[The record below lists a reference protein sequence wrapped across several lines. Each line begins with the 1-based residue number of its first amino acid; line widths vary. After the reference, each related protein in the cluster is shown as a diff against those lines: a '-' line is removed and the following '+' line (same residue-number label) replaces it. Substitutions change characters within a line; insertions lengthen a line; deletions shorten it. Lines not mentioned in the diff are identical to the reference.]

1 MFLNKTY
8 EQNKKLIE
16 TSIDLHQKGLI
27 LPDSYVIDIDTL
39 ITNAKTI
46 LKKAK
51 SKNVRLYF
59 MLKQLGRNPYVA
71 KKLIDLGYD
80 GAVVVDFKEAMVMMN
95 NNIPIGNIGN
105 LVQIPNSM
113 LDKVINYGV
122 EHITVFSYSKLKLI
136 NDIAKKKNKKQKVII
151 RVYSDNDKLY
161 PSQEAGIN
169 INEFKAFLS
178 KCKCLSNIDICGV
191 TSFPAYLYNK
201 ELREVEQLNNY
212 NTIHKAVTIL
222 KDMGFEVSHIN
233 TPSMTCSYV
242 IDNFFK
248 GDNLVGEPGHGLTGS
263 TPMHADFDL
272 VEKPCV
278 VYVSEISHNF
288 RDNSYVYGGGY
299 YRRSHV
305 ENAIVSDGSNILFDK
320 VLPMDCESIDYYFKL
335 ASPHNIG
342 DSVVMAFRYQ
352 IFVTRS
358 SVVLLENTDKDA
370 RIIGIYDSQGR
381 RINE

>member
-16 TSIDLHQKGLI
+16 ASIDLHQKGLI

-39 ITNAKTI
+39 IINAKSI
-46 LKKAK
+46 LKTAK

-80 GAVVVDFKEAMVMMN
+80 GAVVVDFKEAMVMMD

-122 EHITVFSYSKLKLI
+122 EHITVFSYPKLKMI
-136 NDIAKKKNKKQKVII
+136 NDIAKKNNKKQKVII

-169 INEFKAFLS
+169 INEFEAFLS
-178 KCKCLSNIDICGV
+178 KCKNFSNIDICGV
-191 TSFPAYLYNK
+191 TSFPAYLYNNELK
-201 ELREVEQLNNY
+201 EVDQLNNY
-212 NTIHKAVTIL
+212 NTIHQAVSIL

-242 IDNFFK
+242 IDKFFK
-248 GDNLVGEPGHGLTGS
+248 GNNLVGEPGHGLSGS
-263 TPMHADFDL
+263 TPMHADFDM

-288 RDNSYVYGGGY
+288 NNNAYLYGGGY

-305 ENAIVSDGSNILFDK
+305 ENAIVSNGDGLCFDK

-335 ASPHNIG
+335 DSKHNIG

-358 SVVLLENTDKDA
+358 SVVLLENIDRDA
-370 RIIGIYDSQGR
+370 RIIGTYDSQGR